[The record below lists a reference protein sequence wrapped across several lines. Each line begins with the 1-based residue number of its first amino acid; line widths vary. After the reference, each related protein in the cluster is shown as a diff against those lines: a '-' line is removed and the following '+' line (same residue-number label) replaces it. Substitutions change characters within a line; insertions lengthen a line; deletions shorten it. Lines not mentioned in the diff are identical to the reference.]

1 MLEGTPELTGQPILL
16 RGGGN
21 LDLAITA
28 DVSGYLRSAVELLDE
43 VESGDTLGTVY
54 DVYGSPVQEIRAPHA
69 GKVVMRRE
77 TPVIFIGEMVY
88 ALTSAERA

>member
-1 MLEGTPELTGQPILL
+1 MLDGSPEHTGSRFTSGRRQP
-16 RGGGN
+16 RF
-21 LDLAITA
+21 AITA

-69 GKVVMRRE
+69 GKLVMRRE
-77 TPVIFIGEMVY
+77 TPVIFIGDMVY